1 MNKIRN
7 LKTKYIGQKCFYYE
21 QIDSTQKEIWRR
33 VTNNKIDNGTIIVAK
48 NQISAIG
55 THGRSWYTERN
66 NNIAFSMVLFP
77 NCNINL
83 LNNLTFEI
91 AEILVNIFK
100 DLYEIALNIKLPND
114 LMIKDKKVGGILTET
129 KLQGNNVK
137 VLVIG
142 IGINTNEKESSDEI
156 KNISTSITSEFDIEI
171 DNDIIIGE
179 FCNRLENNYI
189 ISQMKLRGAE

>member
-1 MNKIRN
+1 MNKLQN
-7 LKTKYIGQKCFYYE
+7 LKTKFIGQKCFYYE

-33 VTNNKIDNGTIIVAK
+33 IANNKIDNGTIIIAK
-48 NQISAIG
+48 NQSLAIG
-55 THGRSWYTERN
+55 THGRTWYTEKS

-77 NCNINL
+77 NCNIDL

-100 DLYEIALNIKLPND
+100 SLYEIKLDIKLPND
-114 LMIKDKKVGGILTET
+114 LMIKGKKVGGILTET

-142 IGINTNEKESSDEI
+142 IGINTNEKEISDEI
-156 KNISTSITSEFDIEI
+156 KDISTSIRNEFSIEI
-171 DNDIIIGE
+171 DNSKVIGE
-179 FCNRLENNYI
+179 FCNILEKNHI
-189 ISQMKLRGAE
+189 INQMKIS